1 MKKALCSLFL
11 ALGFFVSVFP
21 CSANDIGIYIN
32 GESQQFEPAAFISK
46 NRTMVPMR
54 AIFEK
59 LGAELFWDDIKK
71 EVTAKRNGN
80 EIKLAIGDTLAHL
93 NASEI
98 ILDAPADIVN
108 SRTMVPLRFVSE
120 SLGASVSWDAETRT
134 VSINDVPVSYAVTS
148 VTASADDGNKPE
160 NVIDGDYNTRWSAQG
175 AYCMLTLEL
184 PQLLP
189 IGYVGVAWYVGNERT
204 SSFEIELSENGTDYH
219 SVFKGQSAL
228 TLNMTGY
235 DAGGENARFVRIACM
250 GNSEN
255 LWNSITE
262 IKIYPPLEGGKII
275 VENAA
280 LDGASASELSAELAE
295 ALSVIDK
302 SYDAALLDYIA
313 GMYDVERGMFY
324 FSASARDNEGFA
336 SDIESTSQAVNIL
349 KYLGVWNTAY
359 MPENFIS
366 KMVESIQKCQSD
378 EDGYFYD
385 IQFGSDVSQSKRE
398 RNNSQSLSIIA
409 LGGEPLFKTA
419 AERMRDEM
427 SQRNVSAAYSSS
439 PAYASQESY
448 TQWLHSLFEDHD
460 AYYAGNMISSSWSTI
475 KSAGYSDLTRD
486 YISSLQN
493 AETGLWGSNADYAA
507 LNAAMK
513 CATVYEPGHPFPN
526 IEKAIDS
533 SLYVIKNCSTQ
544 TTAMVWNPFALFS
557 KMISSYGNN
566 IDKSLAQKFNSAL
579 AEAYTHAAAELADY
593 RQPDSGYSWLK
604 TGSSIKSQE
613 AIVSLGLAEGDMNG
627 TALAV
632 YLRNNTYNLAGVKS
646 SDYPIFTDNEI
657 RDFWD
662 KIKSSKPIQKK
673 VKPIGFKSDFSN
685 IKTGGIPEYCTSS
698 AENGFI
704 GVLEKAPDR
713 IKNPVLRI
721 YSEGKN
727 SVRFASSCSSP
738 ESYSTLSLQF
748 DIYIDPDCVG
758 NLFYNTLGNSS
769 TAVSW
774 CISASNGLANIS
786 VRESDEG
793 LGSSLGTMSLGE
805 WYTLRIDYT
814 PKNGKS
820 VLYIDSSPKG
830 SSLSY
835 YGKSD
840 GKTPVTKIDGFSFA
854 TFKSAKADVYIDNI
868 SLSFN

>member
-1 MKKALCSLFL
+1 
-11 ALGFFVSVFP
+11 
-21 CSANDIGIYIN
+21 
-32 GESQQFEPAAFISK
+32 
-46 NRTMVPMR
+46 
-54 AIFEK
+54 
-59 LGAELFWDDIKK
+59 
-71 EVTAKRNGN
+71 
-80 EIKLAIGDTLAHL
+80 
-93 NASEI
+93 
-98 ILDAPADIVN
+98 
-108 SRTMVPLRFVSE
+108 
-120 SLGASVSWDAETRT
+120 
-134 VSINDVPVSYAVTS
+134 
-148 VTASADDGNKPE
+148 
-160 NVIDGDYNTRWSAQG
+160 
-175 AYCMLTLEL
+175 
-184 PQLLP
+184 
-189 IGYVGVAWYVGNERT
+189 
-204 SSFEIELSENGTDYH
+204 
-219 SVFKGQSAL
+219 
-228 TLNMTGY
+228 
-235 DAGGENARFVRIACM
+235 
-250 GNSEN
+250 
-255 LWNSITE
+255 
-262 IKIYPPLEGGKII
+262 
-275 VENAA
+275 
-280 LDGASASELSAELAE
+280 
-295 ALSVIDK
+295 
-302 SYDAALLDYIA
+302 
-313 GMYDVERGMFY
+313 
-324 FSASARDNEGFA
+324 
-336 SDIESTSQAVNIL
+336 
-349 KYLGVWNTAY
+349 
-359 MPENFIS
+359 
-366 KMVESIQKCQSD
+366 
-378 EDGYFYD
+378 
-385 IQFGSDVSQSKRE
+385 
-398 RNNSQSLSIIA
+398 
-409 LGGEPLFKTA
+409 
-419 AERMRDEM
+419 
-427 SQRNVSAAYSSS
+427 
-439 PAYASQESY
+439 
-448 TQWLHSLFEDHD
+448 
-460 AYYAGNMISSSWSTI
+460 
-475 KSAGYSDLTRD
+475 
-486 YISSLQN
+486 
-493 AETGLWGSNADYAA
+493 
-507 LNAAMK
+507 MK

-566 IDKSLAQKFNSAL
+566 IDKSLAQNFNSAL

>member
-1 MKKALCSLFL
+1 M
-11 ALGFFVSVFP
+11 
-21 CSANDIGIYIN
+21 
-32 GESQQFEPAAFISK
+32 
-46 NRTMVPMR
+46 
-54 AIFEK
+54 
-59 LGAELFWDDIKK
+59 
-71 EVTAKRNGN
+71 
-80 EIKLAIGDTLAHL
+80 
-93 NASEI
+93 
-98 ILDAPADIVN
+98 
-108 SRTMVPLRFVSE
+108 
-120 SLGASVSWDAETRT
+120 
-134 VSINDVPVSYAVTS
+134 
-148 VTASADDGNKPE
+148 
-160 NVIDGDYNTRWSAQG
+160 
-175 AYCMLTLEL
+175 
-184 PQLLP
+184 
-189 IGYVGVAWYVGNERT
+189 
-204 SSFEIELSENGTDYH
+204 
-219 SVFKGQSAL
+219 
-228 TLNMTGY
+228 
-235 DAGGENARFVRIACM
+235 
-250 GNSEN
+250 
-255 LWNSITE
+255 
-262 IKIYPPLEGGKII
+262 
-275 VENAA
+275 ENAA

-295 ALSVIDK
+295 ALSVMDK

-324 FSASARDNEGFA
+324 FSASARDNEGFMA
-336 SDIESTSQAVNIL
+336 DIESTSQAVNIL
-349 KYLGVWNTAY
+349 KYLGIWNTSY
-359 MPENFIS
+359 MPEDFIP
-366 KMVESIQKCQSD
+366 KMVKSIRECQSD

-398 RNNSQSLSIIA
+398 RNNSQALSIIA
-409 LGGEPLFKTA
+409 VGGEPLFKTA
-419 AERMRDEM
+419 VERMRDEM
-427 SQRNVSAAYSSS
+427 TQNKASALSSDS
-439 PAYASQESY
+439 IFASEQSY
-448 TQWLHSLFEDHD
+448 TKWLHALFEEHN

-475 KSAGYSDLTRD
+475 KSAGYDNLTRD
-486 YISSLQN
+486 YVSSLQN
-493 AETGLWGSNADYAA
+493 PENGLWGENSDYAA

-513 CATVYEPGHPFPN
+513 CATVYEPRHPFPN

-632 YLRNNTYNLAGVKS
+632 YLRNNAYNLAGVKS
-646 SDYPIFTDNEI
+646 SDDPIFTDNEI

-713 IKNPVLRI
+713 IKNPLLRI
-721 YSEGKN
+721 YSEGEN

-748 DIYIDPDCVG
+748 DIYIDPDCIG

-793 LGSSLGTMSLGE
+793 LGSSLGTMPLGE
-805 WYTLRIDYT
+805 WYTL
-814 PKNGKS
+814 KNGKS
-820 VLYIDSSPKG
+820 VLYIDSSPIG

-835 YGKSD
+835 YSKSD

>member
-1 MKKALCSLFL
+1 M
-11 ALGFFVSVFP
+11 
-21 CSANDIGIYIN
+21 
-32 GESQQFEPAAFISK
+32 
-46 NRTMVPMR
+46 
-54 AIFEK
+54 
-59 LGAELFWDDIKK
+59 
-71 EVTAKRNGN
+71 
-80 EIKLAIGDTLAHL
+80 
-93 NASEI
+93 
-98 ILDAPADIVN
+98 
-108 SRTMVPLRFVSE
+108 
-120 SLGASVSWDAETRT
+120 
-134 VSINDVPVSYAVTS
+134 
-148 VTASADDGNKPE
+148 
-160 NVIDGDYNTRWSAQG
+160 
-175 AYCMLTLEL
+175 
-184 PQLLP
+184 
-189 IGYVGVAWYVGNERT
+189 
-204 SSFEIELSENGTDYH
+204 
-219 SVFKGQSAL
+219 
-228 TLNMTGY
+228 
-235 DAGGENARFVRIACM
+235 ENA
-250 GNSEN
+250 G
-255 LWNSITE
+255 
-262 IKIYPPLEGGKII
+262 
-275 VENAA
+275 
-280 LDGASASELSAELAE
+280 LDGASLKEPSAELLK
-295 ALSVIDK
+295 ALSAIDK
-302 SYDAALLDYIA
+302 SYDTALLDYIA
-313 GMYDVERGMFY
+313 SMYDTERGMFFY
-324 FSASARDNEGFA
+324 SSSARDNEGFA

-378 EDGYFYD
+378 ADGYFYD

-398 RNNSQSLSIIA
+398 RNNSQALSIIA
-409 LGGEPLFKTA
+409 MGGEPLFKTA

-427 SQRNVSAAYSSS
+427 TQNKASALSSDS
-439 PAYASQESY
+439 IFASEQSY
-448 TQWLHSLFEDHD
+448 TKWLYALFEEHD
-460 AYYAGNMISSSWSTI
+460 AYYAGNIISSSWSTI
-475 KSAGYSDLTRD
+475 KSAGYDSLTRD
-486 YISSLQN
+486 YVSSLQN
-493 AETGLWGSNADYAA
+493 PENGLWGENSDYAA

-713 IKNPVLRI
+713 IKNSVLRI

-738 ESYSTLSLQF
+738 DSYSTLSLQF
-748 DIYIDPDCVG
+748 DIYIDSDCVG

-840 GKTPVTKIDGFSFA
+840 GITPVTKIDGFSFA

>member
-1 MKKALCSLFL
+1 M
-11 ALGFFVSVFP
+11 
-21 CSANDIGIYIN
+21 
-32 GESQQFEPAAFISK
+32 
-46 NRTMVPMR
+46 
-54 AIFEK
+54 
-59 LGAELFWDDIKK
+59 
-71 EVTAKRNGN
+71 
-80 EIKLAIGDTLAHL
+80 
-93 NASEI
+93 
-98 ILDAPADIVN
+98 
-108 SRTMVPLRFVSE
+108 
-120 SLGASVSWDAETRT
+120 
-134 VSINDVPVSYAVTS
+134 
-148 VTASADDGNKPE
+148 
-160 NVIDGDYNTRWSAQG
+160 
-175 AYCMLTLEL
+175 
-184 PQLLP
+184 
-189 IGYVGVAWYVGNERT
+189 
-204 SSFEIELSENGTDYH
+204 
-219 SVFKGQSAL
+219 
-228 TLNMTGY
+228 
-235 DAGGENARFVRIACM
+235 ENA
-250 GNSEN
+250 G
-255 LWNSITE
+255 
-262 IKIYPPLEGGKII
+262 
-275 VENAA
+275 
-280 LDGASASELSAELAE
+280 LDGTSLKEPSAELLK
-295 ALSVIDK
+295 ALSAIDK
-302 SYDAALLDYIA
+302 SYDTALLDYIA
-313 GMYDVERGMFY
+313 SMYDTERGIFFY
-324 FSASARDNEGFA
+324 SSSARDNEGFA

-805 WYTLRIDYT
+805 
-814 PKNGKS
+814 
-820 VLYIDSSPKG
+820 
-830 SSLSY
+830 
-835 YGKSD
+835 
-840 GKTPVTKIDGFSFA
+840 
-854 TFKSAKADVYIDNI
+854 
-868 SLSFN
+868 

>member
-98 ILDAPADIVN
+98 ILDAPAVIVN

-120 SLGASVSWDAETRT
+120 SLGANVVWDAETRT

-175 AYCMLTLEL
+175 AYCTLTLEL

-250 GNSEN
+250 GNSES

-262 IKIYPPLEGGKII
+262 VKIYPPLKGGGIA
-275 VENAA
+275 VENAG
-280 LDGASASELSAELAE
+280 LDGASLKEPSAELLK
-295 ALSVIDK
+295 ALSAIDK
-302 SYDAALLDYIA
+302 SYDTALLDYIA
-313 GMYDVERGMFY
+313 SMYDTERGMFFY
-324 FSASARDNEGFA
+324 SSSARDNEGFA

-378 EDGYFYD
+378 ADGYFYD

-398 RNNSQSLSIIA
+398 RNNSQALSIIA
-409 LGGEPLFKTA
+409 MGGEPLFKTA

-427 SQRNVSAAYSSS
+427 TQNKASALSSDS
-439 PAYASQESY
+439 IFASEQSY
-448 TQWLHSLFEDHD
+448 TKWLYALFEEHD
-460 AYYAGNMISSSWSTI
+460 AYYAGNIISSSWSTI
-475 KSAGYSDLTRD
+475 KSAGYDSLTRD
-486 YISSLQN
+486 YVSSLQN
-493 AETGLWGSNADYAA
+493 PENGLWGENSDYAA

-748 DIYIDPDCVG
+748 DIYIDSDCVG

>member
-1 MKKALCSLFL
+1 MKKALC
-11 ALGFFVSVFP
+11 ALCLTVWIFVSVFP
-21 CSANDIGIYIN
+21 CMASDINIYIN
-32 GESQQFEPAAFISK
+32 GESQQFEPAAFISE

-93 NASEI
+93 NASQI
-98 ILDAPADIVN
+98 ILDAPAVIVN

-120 SLGASVSWDAETRT
+120 SLGANVAWDAETRT

-175 AYCMLTLEL
+175 IYCTLTLEL
-184 PQLLP
+184 SENLP
-189 IGYVGVAWYVGNERT
+189 IGYVGVAWYIGNERN
-204 SSFEIELSENGTDYH
+204 SNFEIELSENGTNFY
-219 SVFKGQSAL
+219 SVFKGQSPL

-235 DAGGENARFVRIACM
+235 DAGGKNAKFIRIACM

-280 LDGASASELSAELAE
+280 LDGASASELSSELAE

-324 FSASARDNEGFA
+324 FSASARDNEGFMA
-336 SDIESTSQAVNIL
+336 DIESTSQAVNIL
-349 KYLGVWNTAY
+349 KYLGIWNTSY
-359 MPENFIS
+359 MPEDFIP
-366 KMVESIQKCQSD
+366 KMVKSIRECQSD

-398 RNNSQSLSIIA
+398 RNNSQALSIIA
-409 LGGEPLFKTA
+409 MGGEPLFKTA

-427 SQRNVSAAYSSS
+427 TQNKASALSSDS
-439 PAYASQESY
+439 IFASEQSY
-448 TQWLHSLFEDHD
+448 TKWLYALFEEHD
-460 AYYAGNMISSSWSTI
+460 AYYAGNIISSSWSTI
-475 KSAGYSDLTRD
+475 KSAGYDSLTRD
-486 YISSLQN
+486 YVSSLQN
-493 AETGLWGSNADYAA
+493 PENGLWGENSDYAA

-713 IKNPVLRI
+713 IKNSVLRI

-738 ESYSTLSLQF
+738 DSYSTLSLQF
-748 DIYIDPDCVG
+748 DIYIDPNCVG

>member
-11 ALGFFVSVFP
+11 ALGFFVSVFS

-98 ILDAPADIVN
+98 ILDAPAVIVN

-120 SLGASVSWDAETRT
+120 SLGANVVWDAETRT

-175 AYCMLTLEL
+175 AYCTLTLEL

-204 SSFEIELSENGTDYH
+204 SSFEIELSENGTDYN

-250 GNSEN
+250 GNSES

-262 IKIYPPLEGGKII
+262 VKIYPPLKGGGIA
-275 VENAA
+275 VENAG
-280 LDGASASELSAELAE
+280 LDGASLKEPSAELLK

-302 SYDAALLDYIA
+302 SYDTALLDYIA
-313 GMYDVERGMFY
+313 SMYDTERGMFFY
-324 FSASARDNEGFA
+324 SSSARDNEGFA

-349 KYLGVWNTAY
+349 KYLGVRNTAY

-366 KMVESIQKCQSD
+366 KMAESIQKCQ
-378 EDGYFYD
+378 
-385 IQFGSDVSQSKRE
+385 
-398 RNNSQSLSIIA
+398 
-409 LGGEPLFKTA
+409 
-419 AERMRDEM
+419 
-427 SQRNVSAAYSSS
+427 
-439 PAYASQESY
+439 
-448 TQWLHSLFEDHD
+448 
-460 AYYAGNMISSSWSTI
+460 
-475 KSAGYSDLTRD
+475 
-486 YISSLQN
+486 
-493 AETGLWGSNADYAA
+493 
-507 LNAAMK
+507 
-513 CATVYEPGHPFPN
+513 
-526 IEKAIDS
+526 
-533 SLYVIKNCSTQ
+533 
-544 TTAMVWNPFALFS
+544 
-557 KMISSYGNN
+557 
-566 IDKSLAQKFNSAL
+566 
-579 AEAYTHAAAELADY
+579 
-593 RQPDSGYSWLK
+593 
-604 TGSSIKSQE
+604 
-613 AIVSLGLAEGDMNG
+613 
-627 TALAV
+627 
-632 YLRNNTYNLAGVKS
+632 
-646 SDYPIFTDNEI
+646 
-657 RDFWD
+657 
-662 KIKSSKPIQKK
+662 
-673 VKPIGFKSDFSN
+673 
-685 IKTGGIPEYCTSS
+685 
-698 AENGFI
+698 
-704 GVLEKAPDR
+704 
-713 IKNPVLRI
+713 
-721 YSEGKN
+721 
-727 SVRFASSCSSP
+727 
-738 ESYSTLSLQF
+738 
-748 DIYIDPDCVG
+748 
-758 NLFYNTLGNSS
+758 
-769 TAVSW
+769 
-774 CISASNGLANIS
+774 
-786 VRESDEG
+786 SDEG

>member
-98 ILDAPADIVN
+98 ILDAPAVIVN

-120 SLGASVSWDAETRT
+120 SLGANVVWDAETRT

-160 NVIDGDYNTRWSAQG
+160 NVTDGDYNTRWSAQG

-235 DAGGENARFVRIACM
+235 DAGGKNAKFIRIACM

-280 LDGASASELSAELAE
+280 LDGASASELSAELLK
-295 ALSVIDK
+295 ALSAIDK
-302 SYDAALLDYIA
+302 SYDTALLDYIA
-313 GMYDVERGMFY
+313 SMYDTERGMFY

-493 AETGLWGSNADYAA
+493 AETGLWGSNTDYAA

-748 DIYIDPDCVG
+748 DIYIDSDCVG